1 MRRKLTALCCVLAL
15 LAGLAA
21 PASAA
26 PAVYFIGISDET
38 VLELS
43 DAAMPFWANGYLYV
57 PGTVFNAQSLGTAFT
72 YNPYKGRAVVY
83 RKDQPFVALLFD
95 LNRNSVD
102 DNDGYGY
109 YPPAVVRNGIAFVAV
124 SLVCGYFGFSTSTT
138 KVANGYLIRVCGPD
152 AVLSDRSFAEA
163 ASYTMDL
170 RYQQY
175 LAAREAAQEAESPSE
190 QDPDPVPSS
199 EEDREVA
206 LCFRPRS
213 RTVLAS
219 LLDTLDGAGAAGTFC
234 LTEAELTAWG
244 GLVRRMTAGG
254 HAVALVIGGGGG
266 EGEEPPVAD
275 RLAAANDAL
284 WRAAGI
290 KTRLCFLEDG
300 GDDAGARAAG
310 FRVVEPD
317 LAAGR
322 GLTGSAGAEALAEQ
336 LKLRR
341 GDVSVWLGED
351 VDAGGLSRFL
361 RLTEAAGGRFV
372 CLRETWRL

>member
-1 MRRKLTALCCVLAL
+1 MRRKLTALCCALAL

-57 PGTVFNAQSLGTAFT
+57 PGTVFNTQSLGTAFT

-95 LNRNSVD
+95 LNRRSVD

-124 SLVCGYFGFSTSTT
+124 SLVCSYFGFATSTT
-138 KVANGYLIRVCGPD
+138 KVENGYLIRVCGPD

-175 LAAREAAQEAESPSE
+175 LAAREAAQETEPPAG
-190 QDPDPVPSS
+190 QDPDPDPPS

-206 LCFRPRS
+206 LCFRPGS

-219 LLDTLDGAGAAGTFC
+219 LLDALDSAGAAGTFC
-234 LTEAELTAWG
+234 LTKAELSAWG

-254 HAVALVIGGGGG
+254 HAVALLIDGGG
-266 EGEEPPVAD
+266 EGEAPPVAD

-300 GDDAGARAAG
+300 GDADGARAAG
-310 FRVVEPD
+310 YRAVEPD
-317 LAAGR
+317 LTASR

-351 VDAGGLSRFL
+351 VDAGSLSRFL

-372 CLRETWRL
+372 CLRETWQL